1 MDLVRLGLGEDP
13 AIVLKPLPPPL
24 QVPPIHPAK
33 PGKTDGPNNPD
44 LGDPHGKGDNG
55 PIGDPPGDPLPE
67 MGPTKN
73 PDNQLPSE
81 KGSPSPPGFQP
92 TPPGGPRFIGPTLVL
107 MAGGGEKPIQSIAAG
122 DLVIGRDEKTGATA
136 DSAVTRTFIHRV
148 TGTILLLLAG
158 GETIET
164 TAAHRFAVEGQGF
177 VSADLLRPG
186 DRLSTHDGRG
196 AEKKSAPVNPDN
208 PGN

>member
-1 MDLVRLGLGEDP
+1 
-13 AIVLKPLPPPL
+13 
-24 QVPPIHPAK
+24 
-33 PGKTDGPNNPD
+33 
-44 LGDPHGKGDNG
+44 
-55 PIGDPPGDPLPE
+55 
-67 MGPTKN
+67 
-73 PDNQLPSE
+73 
-81 KGSPSPPGFQP
+81 
-92 TPPGGPRFIGPTLVL
+92 VL
-107 MAGGGEKPIQSIAAG
+107 MAGGGEKPIQSIATG
-122 DLVIGRDEKTGATA
+122 DLVVGRDEKTGATA

-196 AEKKSAPVNPDN
+196 AEVVSTTIRTDEVTVYNLTVDRLHTFFVGGAALWVHNEKKSAPVDPDN